1 MYRQGLDGMTAS
13 TFGNPEYEGVNS
25 AHIIDRGGVLV
36 VYVGITEPGVRTE
49 YVEAL
54 AERGHDL
61 AEAESVLVTH
71 FHYDHVGLAAEIQE
85 TRGAMV

>member
-1 MYRQGLDGMTAS
+1 MTAS

-36 VYVGITEPGVRTE
+36 VDAGITEPGVLTE

-61 AEAESVLVTH
+61 AEAESVLVTR
-71 FHYDHVGLAAEIQE
+71 FQVDHVGLAAEIQE
-85 TRGAMV
+85 TRGAIV